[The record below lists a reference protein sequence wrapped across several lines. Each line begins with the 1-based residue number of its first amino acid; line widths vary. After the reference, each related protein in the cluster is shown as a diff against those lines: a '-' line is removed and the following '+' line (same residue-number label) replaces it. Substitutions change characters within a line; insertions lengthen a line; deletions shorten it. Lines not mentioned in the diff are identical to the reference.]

1 MNTSLTLSLIELAIA
16 TGGSTTGGDV
26 RFTDVTTDS
35 RKVAPGQLFVA
46 LRGDTF
52 DGHDFVKDVIAR
64 GAAAALVNRDWAAN
78 HGKGLPLLA
87 VDDTRLGLGHL
98 AAFWRDRFD
107 IPLIG
112 ITGSNGKTTVK
123 EMCSAILRTHLGA
136 DSVLATAGNF
146 NNDVGLPLTL
156 LGLEPK
162 HHAAV
167 IEMGMNHPGEISYLT
182 RIASP
187 TVALVNNAQRAHL
200 AGLGTVRDVAAA
212 KGEIFQG
219 LDEDGIA
226 VINADDPN
234 ADLWRTLAEK
244 HVILSYGLEAPADI
258 SGRAQLRHFSSLI
271 SLITPVGTA
280 EFELPVPGLHNARN
294 ALGAVAACLAARV
307 PLDTIV
313 RGLEGY
319 GGVKGRL
326 QRKHGHHGARV
337 VDDTYN
343 ANPDSMRAAVD
354 VLASLPGKRIFV
366 MGDMGEVGE
375 AGGQFHDELGGY
387 AKSMG
392 IDRLFC
398 LGELCAT
405 AVHNFGDGGQHFDKA
420 DSLVKALEKELDADT
435 TVLVKGSRFMRME
448 RVVDAIT
455 DNGEK
460 NNVA

>member
-1 MNTSLTLSLIELAIA
+1 MNASPSLSLIEAAIA
-16 TGGSTTGGDV
+16 TGGSPTAGDI
-26 RFTDVTTDS
+26 RFAGITTDS

-46 LRGDTF
+46 LRGETF
-52 DGHDFVKDVIAR
+52 DGHDFVPEVIAK
-64 GAAAALVNRDWAAN
+64 GAAAALVDRNWASR
-78 HGKGLPLLA
+78 HGQGLPLLA

-98 AAFWRDRFD
+98 AAFWRDGFD

-123 EMCSAILRTHLGA
+123 EMCGAILAAHLGA
-136 DSVLATAGNF
+136 GNVLTTAGNF
-146 NNDVGLPLTL
+146 NNDIGLPLTL
-156 LGLEPK
+156 LGLER
-162 HHAAV
+162 HHRAAV
-167 IEMGMNHPGEISYLT
+167 IEMGMNHPGEIAYLT
-182 RIASP
+182 RLASP

-219 LDEDGIA
+219 LATDGIA
-226 VINADDPN
+226 VLNADDPN
-234 ADLWRTLAEK
+234 ADLWQTLAGQ
-244 HVILSYGLEAPADI
+244 HVILSFGLEAAADV

-294 ALGAVAACLAARV
+294 ALGAVAACLAAKV

-326 QRKHGHHGARV
+326 QRKPGHKGARV

-398 LGELCAT
+398 LGELCVA
-405 AVHNFGDGGQHFDKA
+405 AVHNFGEGGQHFDRVDA
-420 DSLVKALEKELDADT
+420 LVKALEKELDADT

-460 NNVA
+460 K

>member
-16 TGGSTTGGDV
+16 TGGSTSGGDV

-35 RKVAPGQLFVA
+35 RTVAPGQLFVA
-46 LRGDTF
+46 LRGDNF

-162 HHAAV
+162 HQAAV

-258 SGRAQLRHFSSLI
+258 SGRAQLWHFSSLI

-326 QRKHGHHGARV
+326 QRKNGHHGARV

-420 DSLVKALEKELDADT
+420 DVLVKALEKELDADT